1 MNIKKIRRVF
11 EFVVG
16 AGIGLFFLGT
26 LSFFV
31 WGIVT
36 AWQHG
41 YWGPVVIAIAGFL
54 IVGAASGSLAI
65 DVWEDW
71 QEAREK
77 KRRVQEDLQKPLS
90 VQIAQ
95 DVEDAALDAEINRVL
110 DEIVEE
116 GRQRNLKLYGTEG
129 FPEGLLK

>member
-11 EFVVG
+11 EFVGG

-77 KRRVQEDLQKPLS
+77 KRRVQ
-90 VQIAQ
+90 
-95 DVEDAALDAEINRVL
+95 VEDAALDAKINRVL

-116 GRQRNLKLYGTEG
+116 GKQRNLKLYGTEG
-129 FPEGLLK
+129 FPEGFLK